1 MKLLNLNKYLFF
13 FIIFFLTISFLKA
26 EDSIDIWNKDILNKN
41 DKSKKLNTKTK
52 KSNTKSLSGEVVSI
66 TNEINITNE
75 ILENEENRTLY
86 GIFDPAPNNLN
97 LDIWSE
103 TDGSEIKSIIRRI
116 EKIDL
121 SKSAEEI
128 FQNVIMTYAYSPNKN
143 FEDGEFLN
151 MKLNWLISH
160 NKDNLLES
168 FLLKNETFKGKKKII
183 QYLVDKNI
191 AKANLSEGCKKTNF
205 ISQEIKDPY
214 LEKFKI
220 YCLIFNDKKPAAQIL
235 FDILKEES
243 KSDVFFE
250 NKINFILG
258 ITKKNNNK
266 IKDDNLLNFYLSS
279 ITVEDFNYEP
289 DENTNKFIWEYLN
302 AANLINIEDI
312 ENKDKNKK
320 FEIAA
325 NNNTL
330 NKKKI
335 FTIYRRIPFDLN
347 TLINADKNYQS
358 LEPMESRALLY
369 QKYLLSDNINNKLDL
384 LFLLKDLFKKEKLSN
399 IFTEHLSNEL
409 KKLQNQ
415 NIPQSY
421 QEIVEKNIIAIEEA
435 KLGRVKFN
443 DKILH
448 RSRVIRYYVEQ
459 GTPKEKSQKDLNN
472 VYKKIKKNK
481 KYFFSAKDLALVESL
496 KTDGFSIPKEIQTK
510 EIAKKYN
517 VPQNLLALVENNEIG
532 LLILKFVEIIGADEI
547 SDLDPETIYF
557 ITNILNQAKL
567 IKFRNQVLTSALPV
581 RS

>member
-143 FEDGEFLN
+143 LEDGEFLN

-312 ENKDKNKK
+312 ENKDKIKK

-567 IKFRNQVLTSALPV
+567 IKFRNQVLASALPV

>member
-143 FEDGEFLN
+143 LEDGEFLN

-312 ENKDKNKK
+312 ENKDKIKK

-335 FTIYRRIPFDLN
+335 FTIYRKIPFDLN

-448 RSRVIRYYVEQ
+448 RSRVIRYYIEQ